1 MAFNAEIVRKARM
14 KLATA
19 KEDKESLARQRLAQA
34 YQQKMGGTLIKPY
47 EDDAQFI
54 IKGDPY
60 RLVFQYDDMFGSIV
74 ILNDIADKEKV
85 VEILQELFQE
95 LKEKK

>member
-1 MAFNAEIVRKARM
+1 MYYQISRITEDGWIAIDAEGYDAAPIIM
-14 KLATA
+14 
-19 KEDKESLARQRLAQA
+19 LAQA

-85 VEILQELFQE
+85 VEILQGLFQE

>member
-1 MAFNAEIVRKARM
+1 MYYQISGITEDGWIAIDAEGYD
-14 KLATA
+14 AT
-19 KEDKESLARQRLAQA
+19 SIITLAQA

-60 RLVFQYDDMFGSIV
+60 RLVFQYDDMFGNIV

-85 VEILQELFQE
+85 VEILQGLFQE